1 MTGEIPPYST
11 SIFWSDEDGC
21 YVAACPELPGLS
33 GLGRSREEAAAE
45 LSTVLELVMETF
57 VDDGEPPPAA
67 AVKPAASGQFRL
79 RIPRSLHAQLTNRAN
94 LEGVSLN
101 TLAVTFLA
109 QGVAGGASRAVGSK
123 RGRVA

>member
-1 MTGEIPPYST
+1 MKGEVPPYST
-11 SIFWSDEDGC
+11 NIFWSNEDGC
-21 YVAACPELPGLS
+21 YVAVCPELPDLS
-33 GLGRSREEAAAE
+33 GLGESREEAAAE

-57 VDDGEPPPAA
+57 VEEGEPPPAA

-79 RIPRSLHAQLTNRAN
+79 RIPRSLHAQLTNRAE

-109 QGVAGGASRAVGSK
+109 QGVAGGGSKAVGSK

>member
-1 MTGEIPPYST
+1 MTGEIPPYRT
-11 SIFWSDEDGC
+11 NIVWSDEDGC
-21 YVAACPELPGLS
+21 FVAACAELPGLS
-33 GLGRSREEAAAE
+33 GLGASREEAAAE

-57 VDDGEPPPAA
+57 VEEGEPPPAA

-79 RIPRSLHAQLTNRAN
+79 RIPRSLHTQLTSRAE

-109 QGVAGGASRAVGSK
+109 QGVAGGSKAVGSK

>member
-11 SIFWSDEDGC
+11 SIFWSDEDDC
-21 YVAACPELPGLS
+21 FVAVCPELPGLS
-33 GLGRSREEAAAE
+33 GLGASREEAAAE

-57 VDDGEPPPAA
+57 AEDGEPLPPA

-79 RIPRSLHAQLTNRAN
+79 RIPRSLHAQLTNRAE

-109 QGVAGGASRAVGSK
+109 QGVAGEGSKAVGSK
-123 RGRVA
+123 RGKVA

>member
-1 MTGEIPPYST
+1 MTSETPQYST

-21 YVAACPELPGLS
+21 FVAVCPELPGLS
-33 GLGRSREEAAAE
+33 GLGESREEAAAE
-45 LSTVLELVMETF
+45 MSTVLELVMETF
-57 VDDGEPPPAA
+57 VEDGEPPPAA

-79 RIPRSLHAQLTNRAN
+79 RMPRSLHTQLTNRAE

-109 QGVAGGASRAVGSK
+109 QGVAGGGSRAVGSK